1 MEPILLVHGYSAE
14 SAKDNEADV
23 ARIFGSLPDDLR
35 ANLPRE
41 HILDINISRYISLDD
56 RVDIEDITLAFDR
69 ALKNDFSEL
78 YSSGFN
84 AIVHSTGALVL
95 RNWVRR
101 CCEPK
106 KPSPSRR
113 IIYLAGANLGSGW
126 AHLGESE
133 IAKWLRF
140 IVEGGSERGLAF
152 LSELELGSN
161 WAWELHYY
169 FLQPGQAM
177 LADYQV
183 MEFSLVGSQ
192 PPLRNFIAPIRYAK
206 EDGSDGVV
214 RVASS
219 NLNHIHVRIGP
230 AQSPVG
236 VDWNKAVE
244 FSLRTV
250 AASADGDLADFTSG
264 SPFAGDNYYR
274 LLQENCPGEHRPGV
288 PFAIPYN
295 CAHTA
300 PDVGIVSGAQNRQ
313 LVMPLIGKALN
324 CTRQNYSELAAEF
337 EAELKNTY
345 EMAADEVQHR
355 ERLSTQEFLLSIA
368 NKAAQFLEAFSIKPQ
383 AQYDRHAQVSVRV
396 RDQHGS
402 PIENY
407 SVHFNSFGGGG
418 RPNVLI
424 NDLFEDTHQNRASPD
439 TITFY
444 LRLEKWEPQQKTWIN
459 RLNEV
464 NGVDLEI
471 DCIDPKTQRIT
482 FVPLRMRLNAAM
494 LARYLQ
500 PHRATLIDVELLRLP
515 ARETFSIFPFRNRS
529 NPEGQSP
536 ATGLARMWQRVRS
549 WWKPA
554 SSAALARC

>member
-14 SAKDNEADV
+14 SAEDNAAEA
-23 ARIFGSLPDDLR
+23 ARIFGTLPNDLR
-35 ANLPRE
+35 ANLPGE
-41 HILDINISRYISLDD
+41 QILDINVSRYISLDD
-56 RVDIEDITLAFDR
+56 GVDVEDITLAFDR

-78 YSSGFN
+78 YNKGFN

-106 KPSPSRR
+106 KPSACRR

-133 IAKWLRF
+133 LAKWLRF
-140 IVEGGSERGLAF
+140 IFEGG
-152 LSELELGSN
+152 
-161 WAWELHYY
+161 
-169 FLQPGQAM
+169 
-177 LADYQV
+177 
-183 MEFSLVGSQ
+183 
-192 PPLRNFIAPIRYAK
+192 RNFIAPIRYAK

-214 RVASS
+214 RVAAS

-230 AQSPVG
+230 TQSPVG

-244 FSLRTV
+244 FSRRTV
-250 AASADGDLADFTSG
+250 AASADGNLADFTPG
-264 SPFAGDNYYR
+264 SRFAGGDYYR
-274 LLQENCPGEHRPGV
+274 LLEENCPGEHRPGV

-300 PDVGIVSGAQNRQ
+300 PDVGIVSGNQNPE
-313 LVMPLIGKALN
+313 LVMPLICNALN
-324 CTRQNYSELAAEF
+324 CTIPNYSELVAEF
-337 EAELKNTY
+337 EAETNKTY
-345 EMAADEVQHR
+345 EMAANEVEHH
-355 ERLSTQEFLLSIA
+355 ERLSTQRLLLRIA
-368 NKAAQFLEAFSIKPQ
+368 NTAAQFLEAFSIQPQ
-383 AQYDRHAQVSVRV
+383 AQYDRHAQVSIRV

-407 SVHFNSFGGGG
+407 SVHFNPFGGGA

-482 FVPLRMRLNAAM
+482 FVPLRMRLDATI

-515 ARETFSIFPFRNRS
+515 ARETFSIFPFRNGS
-529 NPEGQSP
+529 NPEGQTP
-536 ATGLARMWQRVRS
+536 ATGLARLWQRVRS
-549 WWKPA
+549 RWKPA
-554 SSAALARC
+554 SSAALAHC